1 MTLRNRYKCPKCGA
15 IFEIEQRKVS
25 YEFLPLCGNC
35 GTGMEVE
42 RRGDPMF
49 VELTKHTED
58 PEMEIAEVGGISHG
72 AGLEDI
78 EEARDRIRD
87 FVKKGHH
94 STLEFADATFY
105 VSGVSR
111 VMQNQLVRHRL
122 ASFMVKSQRYT
133 DASEEGMVIP
143 DSAKEK
149 IKYDDKVYNAYQRY
163 GEAKDRLIN
172 RLRANDIAKEDYRF
186 FLPIGTKTELY
197 IKANFRE
204 WRHII
209 DLRGLNEHA
218 QWEIREFAQRALR
231 QLYEVAPSVFEDQ
244 YEEV

>member
-1 MTLRNRYKCPKCGA
+1 MTLRNRYKCPKCGSV
-15 IFEIEQRKVS
+15 FEIEQRKVS
-25 YEFLPLCGNC
+25 YEFLPLCDEC
-35 GTGMEVE
+35 DTGMEVE
-42 RRGDPMF
+42 RRGDPML

-105 VSGVSR
+105 VNGVSR
-111 VMQNQLVRHRL
+111 SFLAQLTRHRH
-122 ASFMVKSQRYT
+122 ASFMVRSMRYVKQ
-133 DASEEGMVIP
+133 ENGEYIKP
-143 DSAKEK
+143 DSVKSEMDEG
-149 IKYDDKVYNAYQRY
+149 IYDESIRQSFEHYQQLVDD
-163 GEAKDRLIN
+163 GIP
-172 RLRANDIAKEDYRF
+172 KEDARMV
-186 FLPIGTKTELY
+186 LPIGTETELY
-197 IKANFRE
+197 VKANFRE